1 MRKTAVVNL
10 KGGVG
15 KSSTTLF
22 LAEHWAVFQQRKVLV
37 IDLDPQANA
46 SYMLLSRDGVG
57 QAEVAQ
63 QTLPHLFED
72 TLNGHHRPAMAY
84 IVRKASDL
92 MEINRNN
99 SQSFVSIVPSI
110 PKLWFQQYDFD
121 RDLYAIGQD
130 PVTKLIE
137 ILQGFLDEVAQDYH
151 CVLFDCPP
159 GFGTLSRA
167 ALQLADHIVAPT
179 IADYTSM
186 RSLQD
191 FVTLGLKGTLNLD
204 VDRKLHVVV
213 SKFTGTANQ
222 LKALDILRQT
232 YGKKLKEPVIPMRD
246 QVQVVAE
253 RHATQTRTYAQK
265 YGRPVMRPLKPHVK
279 GMSDALYGAIFG

>member
-1 MRKTAVVNL
+1 MIKTAIANL

-22 LAEHWAVFQQRKVLV
+22 LAEHWAVFHGQRVLV
-37 IDLDPQANA
+37 LDLDPQANA
-46 SYMLLSRDGVG
+46 SYMLLSRTGVEK
-57 QAEVAQ
+57 AESARK
-63 QTLPHLFED
+63 TLYHLLSD
-72 TLNGHHRPAMAY
+72 RLNGTHQNMMSY
-84 IVRKASDL
+84 IWLRASDL
-92 MEINRNN
+92 REINGNLT
-99 SQSFVSIVPSI
+99 QSFVSIVPSI

-121 RDLYAIGQD
+121 RTLYAAGIN
-130 PVTKLIE
+130 PIATLTSLLHV
-137 ILQGFLDEVAQDYH
+137 FLDEVAQHYT

-159 GFGTLSRA
+159 GFGTLTRA

-186 RSLQD
+186 RSLHD
-191 FVTLGLKGTLNLD
+191 FVALGLRDTLELD
-204 VDRKLHVVV
+204 VDDRLHVVV
-213 SKFTGTANQ
+213 SKFTGTNNQ
-222 LKALDILRQT
+222 LQALDILRNA
-232 YGKKLKEPVIPMRD
+232 YHVREPVIPMRD

-279 GMSDALYGAIFG
+279 GMSDALYAAIIS